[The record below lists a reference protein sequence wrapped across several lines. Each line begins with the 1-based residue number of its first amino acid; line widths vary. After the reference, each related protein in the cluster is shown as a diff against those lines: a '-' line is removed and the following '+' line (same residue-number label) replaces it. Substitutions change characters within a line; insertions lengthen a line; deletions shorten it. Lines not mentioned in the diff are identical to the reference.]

1 MNTAI
6 ENAIRHQASTKRLRV
21 VIIGLLLLG
30 VSFIA
35 AAEGMAEMGKNADL
49 AGTLPAELLR
59 QTFKVRTAAGTG
71 TAFTIEVDDRQYI
84 VTAQHVLGSS
94 PVMLEMQ
101 VSNTVWKPVPVT
113 IIDMAGPPVDV
124 AVLATDSMLG
134 SRSSVPVGIGTVGY
148 GQEVRFLGYPYD
160 FEFVAVPEFRHAP
173 LPLVKAGI
181 LSAIGEDGAG
191 VFHLLVDA
199 AVNHGFS
206 GGPLVLPR
214 RSEDGS
220 IDWHIAGVVT
230 GGYERRVPVKNE
242 SGSVIGWTT
251 VDIGILH
258 AISIDAVR
266 RMIKG
271 NPAGYPL
278 PD

>member
-1 MNTAI
+1 
-6 ENAIRHQASTKRLRV
+6 
-21 VIIGLLLLG
+21 
-30 VSFIA
+30 
-35 AAEGMAEMGKNADL
+35 MGKGTDL
-49 AGTLPAELLR
+49 ARTLPAELLR

-84 VTAQHVLGSS
+84 VTAQHVLGSTS
-94 PVMLEMQ
+94 PVMLEIQ
-101 VSNTVWKPVPVT
+101 VSSTVWRPVPVT

-134 SRSSVPVGIGTVGY
+134 SRSSVPVGIGTVVY
-148 GQEVRFLGYPYD
+148 GQEVRFLGYPHD

-181 LSAIGEDGAG
+181 LSAIGDDGAG
-191 VFHLLVDA
+191 ILHLLVDA
-199 AVNHGFS
+199 AANRGFS

-242 SGSVIGWTT
+242 SGAVIGWTK

-266 RMIKG
+266 RMIG
-271 NPAGYPL
+271 DNPAGYPL